1 MSTVT
6 NVQRGAQGFAL
17 LRRQT
22 DESRESTPRQG
33 KALRSAFH
41 LCRVGTSQDCF
52 DARRV
57 IAISEKVGSA
67 ESGAKPLSQR
77 HCPIGRCPQALQSR
91 RAFPSDPAIASDLVF
106 QPNEGCAQLCALP
119 SPLARERTRTA
130 ARVLGRDEVHARSA
144 GSELANAMGRPAGRN
159 VVSFP
164 S

>member
-41 LCRVGTSQDCF
+41 LCRVGTSQGCF

-67 ESGAKPLSQR
+67 ESGAKIVKST
-77 HCPIGRCPQALQSR
+77 
-91 RAFPSDPAIASDLVF
+91 
-106 QPNEGCAQLCALP
+106 ALP
-119 SPLARERTRTA
+119 SWAIRKTAMPPHSRRPRAAARGQEPRGSVLTALRLKGGIACTVTRYPDRPRPFRPMLPRTLAR
-130 ARVLGRDEVHARSA
+130 
-144 GSELANAMGRPAGRN
+144 
-159 VVSFP
+159 
-164 S
+164 